1 MKAFVD
7 KDKAKEIGGSTVF
20 EVAGT
25 FVLLSFES
33 ILIGLFFGLVPT
45 LMTKHCR
52 YHSHSAIIES
62 SLLICFAMMSYFL
75 SEMLEFSAIASL
87 LVTTLVMSH
96 YCWYNLSP

>member
-1 MKAFVD
+1 MKKFVD
-7 KDKAKEIGGSTVF
+7 KDGGKVIGVMTPF
-20 EVAGT
+20 EVIGE
-25 FVLLSFES
+25 FILLSIES

-62 SLLICFAMMSYFL
+62 SLLILFAMMSYFL